1 MKIIQESVKVPI
13 SQVENWE
20 DNPKAIQAKDFERL
34 KRQIKKFGLYKPLL
48 VFKEN
53 GKYKVVGGNM
63 RLLALKE
70 LGQTEVWIT
79 EVTFK
84 SEVEKI
90 ELSLSDNDRAGY
102 YQDDILAELI
112 LPYQSDLDLQDYKVD
127 LEMPKIDLANV
138 LDFFGPGG
146 EMKIDEKEVDENLET
161 EYTCP
166 KCGHK
171 FS

>member
-1 MKIIQESVKVPI
+1 
-13 SQVENWE
+13 
-20 DNPKAIQAKDFERL
+20 
-34 KRQIKKFGLYKPLL
+34 
-48 VFKEN
+48 
-53 GKYKVVGGNM
+53 M
-63 RLLALKE
+63 RYLAYLE
-70 LGQTEVWIT
+70 LGIKDVWVSEVKT
-79 EVTFK
+79 K
-84 SEVEKI
+84 SEQEII
-90 ELSLSDNDRAGY
+90 EYNLIDNQRYGSYND
-102 YQDDILAELI
+102 QLLAELI

-127 LEMPKIDLANV
+127 LEMPKIDLGNV